1 MIQLRRNRIDA
12 FKSDGV
18 FGKLILKS
26 DNEEI
31 TLFTKE
37 KIWNLQKIWPH
48 GKPMDSCVPDGEY
61 ELVRSYSGLHDTTE
75 VFLYNPKAGVY
86 IYNKDRSSAIERYG
100 CIITYEDI
108 NTIGEG
114 SIQVGT
120 DISSKNG
127 KTVLTGSTK
136 AYKIFRSWLDKNVS
150 EDSISISWGKDK
162 II

>member
-1 MIQLRRNRIDA
+1 MIELRRNRVDA
-12 FKSDGV
+12 FKSEGV

-26 DNEEI
+26 DKEEI

-37 KIWNLQKIWPH
+37 KIWNLQKMWPH

-61 ELVRSYSGLHDTTE
+61 ELVRSYARLHDATE
-75 VFLYNPKAGVY
+75 VFLFNPKTGVY
-86 IYNKDRSSAIERYG
+86 LYNADRSSAIERYG

-108 NTIGEG
+108 DTIGEG
-114 SIQVGT
+114 SVQVGT
-120 DISSKNG
+120 DISFKNG

-136 AYKIFRSWLDKNVS
+136 AYKIFRSWFDNNIDQTTLK
-150 EDSISISWGKDK
+150 IIWGKDK